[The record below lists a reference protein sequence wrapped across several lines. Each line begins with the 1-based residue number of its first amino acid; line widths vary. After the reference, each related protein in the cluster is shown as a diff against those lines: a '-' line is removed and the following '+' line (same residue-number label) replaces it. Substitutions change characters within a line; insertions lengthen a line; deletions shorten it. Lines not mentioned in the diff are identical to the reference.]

1 MVSKFDICSKALAEL
16 GEDAIS
22 SFTANTPP
30 SNACGLIYPEYIQY
44 LLSIH
49 EWNFTLKKVQLARL
63 VEAPLNEW
71 KYAYQMPSD
80 MLVFRAFFVG
90 SETDILPQTNYQIY
104 QDEVYTN
111 EETVYIDY
119 QFQPD
124 ESDFPPYVIEF
135 FVKALA
141 AKLALPITDD
151 RNILQLKKIEA
162 FGNPSD
168 NLNGG
173 EFAVAKKIDS
183 LQSPSPS
190 FNRNGGGND
199 LLVARF
205 S

>member
-1 MVSKFDICSKALAEL
+1 MASKFDICSKALAEL

-30 SNACGLIYPEYIQY
+30 SNACGLIYPDYIKY
-44 LLSIH
+44 LLSIF

-63 VEAPLNEW
+63 SEAPLNEW

-90 SETDILPQTNYQIY
+90 SETNILPQTNYEIF

-119 QFQPD
+119 QFQVD
-124 ESDFPPYVIEF
+124 ESNFPPYFTEF
-135 FVKALA
+135 VVKALS

-151 RNILQLKKIEA
+151 KNILQIKKVEA

-183 LQSPSPS
+183 LQNPSPS
-190 FNRNGGGND
+190 FNSNGGGND
-199 LLVARF
+199 LLAARF